1 MIDWKKK
8 LSSRKFWLAVV
19 GLVTGILTLFK
30 LPESESA
37 QIGGIIM
44 AVGSVVS
51 YILAEGWIDASN
63 AGFIYESED
72 SENDGN

>member
-1 MIDWKKK
+1 MQIDWKKK

-19 GLVTGILTLFK
+19 GLVTGVLALFK
-30 LPESESA
+30 MPESETA

-51 YILAEGWIDASN
+51 YILAEGWIDASS
-63 AGFIYESED
+63 AGYIYEDDED
-72 SENDGN
+72 DGN

>member
-19 GLVTGILTLFK
+19 GLISGILTLFK
-30 LPESESA
+30 MPESDVA
-37 QIGGIIM
+37 QIGGVIM

-51 YILAEGWIDASN
+51 YILAEGFIDAAN
-63 AGFIYESED
+63 AGYVYED
-72 SENDGN
+72 DPDDGD

>member
-19 GLVTGILTLFK
+19 GLVSGILTLFK
-30 LPESESA
+30 MPESEVA
-37 QIGGIIM
+37 QIGGVIM

-51 YILAEGWIDASN
+51 YILAEGFIDAAN
-63 AGFIYESED
+63 AGYIYEEE
-72 SENDGN
+72 ENDRD